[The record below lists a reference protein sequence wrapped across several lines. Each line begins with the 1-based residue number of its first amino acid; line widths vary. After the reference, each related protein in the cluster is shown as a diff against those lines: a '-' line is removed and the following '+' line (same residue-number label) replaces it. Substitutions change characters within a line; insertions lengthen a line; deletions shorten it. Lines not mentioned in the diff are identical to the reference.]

1 MDREQYTV
9 EDTHVH
15 EEVKRDANKDLI
27 RQIAA
32 ILVALS
38 GFLGVLGYQFEWLTE
53 ESINSFIVL
62 LYAVAGFGYT
72 AYEIYKNHFA
82 GKRARKQNE
91 VLKKEGL
98 K

>member
-1 MDREQYTV
+1 MTREQYTV

-15 EEVKRDANKDLI
+15 EEVKKDANKDLI

-53 ESINSFIVL
+53 EAINSFVVL
-62 LYAVAGFGYT
+62 LYAVAGFAYT
-72 AYEIYKNHFA
+72 AYEIYKNKFA
-82 GKRARKQNE
+82 TKKGKQQAE

>member
-53 ESINSFIVL
+53 EAINSFVVL
-62 LYAVAGFGYT
+62 LYAVAGFAYT

-82 GKRARKQNE
+82 GRKAQKQNE
-91 VLKKEGL
+91 VLKKNNL

>member
-38 GFLGVLGYQFEWLTE
+38 GFLGVLGYQLEFLTE
-53 ESINSFIVL
+53 EAINSFVVL

-82 GKRARKQNE
+82 GRKAQKQNE
-91 VLKKEGL
+91 VLKKNNL

>member
-9 EDTHVH
+9 KDTHVH
-15 EEVKRDANKDLI
+15 EEVKKDANKDLI

-53 ESINSFIVL
+53 EAINSFVVL

-82 GKRARKQNE
+82 GKKAQEQNKK
-91 VLKKEGL
+91 LKEEGS